1 MIDEYKTTGHAG
13 DYDALE
19 LVQSWEDPLGA
30 DALYTLGEEL
40 SFTTEA
46 TGNRYAMEGFGNN
59 TGFRTKLHGPYAL
72 LEIPVADPE
81 PFGTL
86 TFNLKFHHN
95 KINVKETVIKV
106 NGKEY
111 FRGEITR
118 SMAKEGVVFTAD
130 AAELFASDNIIRIEL
145 IFPEISEEEMGTD
158 VTSRTETLSL
168 ISITI
173 GTAE

>member
-1 MIDEYKTTGHAG
+1 M
-13 DYDALE
+13 
-19 LVQSWEDPLGA
+19 
-30 DALYTLGEEL
+30 
-40 SFTTEA
+40 
-46 TGNRYAMEGFGNN
+46 
-59 TGFRTKLHGPYAL
+59 
-72 LEIPVADPE
+72 ADPE

-86 TFNLKFHHN
+86 TFNLKFHSN

-118 SMAKEGVVFTAD
+118 SMAANGVVFTAD
-130 AAELFASDNIIRIEL
+130 AAELFAADNIIRIEL
-145 IFPEISEEEMGTD
+145 EFPEIPMEEMEKK

-173 GTAE
+173 GTGE